1 MGKVPHIKI
10 DGELKPQ
17 PLLTRSIKRKKH
29 DPAVVQQTENAIK
42 RILRLCA
49 NNVDLAQARLMK
61 QVSSKTKNFSDLQVI
76 KR

>member
-1 MGKVPHIKI
+1 MGKVPHITI
-10 DGELKPQ
+10 DSELKPQ
-17 PLLTRSIKRKKH
+17 PLLTRSTKRKMH

-42 RILRLCA
+42 LILRLCA
-49 NNVDLAQARLMK
+49 NNVDLAQAKLMK

>member
-1 MGKVPHIKI
+1 M
-10 DGELKPQ
+10 
-17 PLLTRSIKRKKH
+17 H

-42 RILRLCA
+42 RILWLCA
-49 NNVDLAQARLMK
+49 NNVDLAQVKLMK